1 MYGSG
6 SFEKCLNFVLR
17 QEGGYS
23 NDPHDKGG
31 ETNYGLSKR
40 FLNAH
45 GIDKKVSELTM
56 QDVRTIYYTYIWL
69 PSQAEKFNDA
79 TVQLFVFDCSVNHG
93 ISAAAGLLQQAVNYL
108 TPIAVDSII
117 GKQTI
122 KATNDLINSTSFP
135 LLLELM
141 KLVRGGYYLHIVDRD
156 STQKR
161 FLKGWL
167 KRNSDVFG
175 AL

>member
-1 MYGSG
+1 M
-6 SFEKCLNFVLR
+6 LR
-17 QEGGYS
+17 WEGGYS
-23 NDPHDKGG
+23 NDPYDKGG
-31 ETNYGLSKR
+31 ETNYGLSSR
-40 FLNAH
+40 FLKAR

-69 PSQAEKFNDA
+69 PSQAEKFNDT

-93 ISAAAGLLQQAVNYL
+93 ISTAAGLLQRAVDCL
-108 TPIAVDSII
+108 TPIAIDSII

-141 KLVRGGYYLHIVDRD
+141 KLVRGGYYLHIIERD
-156 STQKR
+156 STQKQ
-161 FLKGWL
+161 FIKGWL
-167 KRNSDVFG
+167 KRNREVFSNS
-175 AL
+175 